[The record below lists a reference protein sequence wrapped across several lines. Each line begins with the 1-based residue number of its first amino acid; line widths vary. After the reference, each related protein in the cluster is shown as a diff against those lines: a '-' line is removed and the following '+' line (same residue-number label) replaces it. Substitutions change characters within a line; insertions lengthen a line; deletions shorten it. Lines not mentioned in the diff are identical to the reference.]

1 MPKKNTYR
9 KGDNSRNLK
18 CNSRVALSL
27 PPPPKVDKQVTPV
40 LSEEKKLSEGKS
52 VEEKLKALIAYP
64 RANDLCIKCAEK
76 WSQDHTCAPTVQL
89 HAMLEVMDLFSL
101 EEFDDNASFQSQDQL
116 FLALSS
122 YAVSCSEGRG
132 FEGPIKVSSGAKRR
146 N

>member
-1 MPKKNTYR
+1 LLKEVVVPKKNTYR

-76 WSQDHTCAPTVQL
+76 WSQDHTCAPTVQ
-89 HAMLEVMDLFSL
+89 
-101 EEFDDNASFQSQDQL
+101 
-116 FLALSS
+116 
-122 YAVSCSEGRG
+122 
-132 FEGPIKVSSGAKRR
+132 P
-146 N
+146 